1 MNLRE
6 LSQLVT
12 LGEGQHLEFKKRVPS
27 PERIAKEVIAF
38 ANTGGG
44 RLLLGI
50 DDDGSVVGVKD
61 AAEEEYALQ
70 EALSKH
76 SRQFMTSL
84 TFHVSRLA
92 EMGLYVCPPLKRLLV
107 RTIMNLR
114 ELSQLVTLGEGQHLE
129 FKKRVPSPER
139 IAKEVIAFANTGGG
153 RLLLGI
159 DDDGSVVGVKDAAEE
174 EYALQEALSKHS
186 RPPVV
191 MKSERIPI
199 TKKRNVIV
207 VRVPVSEHKP
217 HYLINGQ
224 HGARTAYVRI
234 EDMSVEA
241 SREAVRLMR
250 AKQNPKDVFFEFR
263 DKEQILMRYLDH
275 YGRISV
281 AQFASLAGI
290 PSKAASQ
297 TLVLLTRAKVLQH
310 HADPR
315 EDYFTLDYRFPEK

>member
-6 LSQLVT
+6 LTQLVT
-12 LGEGQHLEFKKRVPS
+12 LGEGQHLEFKKRVPA

-50 DDDGSVVGVKD
+50 DDDGAIAGVKD

-70 EALSKH
+70 EALSRH
-76 SRQFMTSL
+76 SS
-84 TFHVSRLA
+84 
-92 EMGLYVCPPLKRLLV
+92 
-107 RTIMNLR
+107 
-114 ELSQLVTLGEGQHLE
+114 
-129 FKKRVPSPER
+129 
-139 IAKEVIAFANTGGG
+139 
-153 RLLLGI
+153 
-159 DDDGSVVGVKDAAEE
+159 
-174 EYALQEALSKHS
+174 
-186 RPPVV
+186 PPVAF
-191 MKSERIPI
+191 KSERVPI
-199 TKKRNVIV
+199 TKKRDVIV
-207 VRVPVSEHKP
+207 VVVPVSEHKP
-217 HYLINGQ
+217 HYLIEGGN
-224 HGARTAYVRI
+224 GARTVYVRI

-241 SREAVRLMR
+241 SREAVRLMK

-281 AQFASLAGI
+281 AQFANLAGI
-290 PSKAASQ
+290 PPRTASQ

-315 EDYFTLDYRFPEK
+315 EDYFTLDYNFPEK

>member
-6 LSQLVT
+6 LTQLVT

-38 ANTGGG
+38 ANTSGG

-50 DDDGSVVGVKD
+50 DDDGTVAGVKD

-76 SRQFMTSL
+76 S
-84 TFHVSRLA
+84 
-92 EMGLYVCPPLKRLLV
+92 
-107 RTIMNLR
+107 
-114 ELSQLVTLGEGQHLE
+114 
-129 FKKRVPSPER
+129 
-139 IAKEVIAFANTGGG
+139 
-153 RLLLGI
+153 
-159 DDDGSVVGVKDAAEE
+159 D
-174 EYALQEALSKHS
+174 
-186 RPPVV
+186 PPVDF
-191 MKSERIPI
+191 KSERIQI
-199 TKKRNVIV
+199 TKKRDVIV
-207 VRVPVSEHKP
+207 VVVPVSKHKP
-217 HYLINGQ
+217 HFLINGEN
-224 HGARTAYVRI
+224 GGRAAYIRI

-250 AKQNPKDVFFEFR
+250 AQKTPKDVFFEFR

-281 AQFASLAGI
+281 TQFATLAGI
-290 PSKAASQ
+290 PPKAASQ
-297 TLVLLTRAKVLQH
+297 TLVLLTRARVLQH

-315 EDYFTLDYRFPEK
+315 EDYFTLDYSFPRK

>member
-6 LSQLVT
+6 LTQLVT

-70 EALSKH
+70 EALSQH
-76 SRQFMTSL
+76 SQ
-84 TFHVSRLA
+84 
-92 EMGLYVCPPLKRLLV
+92 
-107 RTIMNLR
+107 
-114 ELSQLVTLGEGQHLE
+114 
-129 FKKRVPSPER
+129 
-139 IAKEVIAFANTGGG
+139 
-153 RLLLGI
+153 
-159 DDDGSVVGVKDAAEE
+159 
-174 EYALQEALSKHS
+174 
-186 RPPVV
+186 PPVV
-191 MKSERIPI
+191 FKSERVLI
-199 TKKRNVIV
+199 TKKRDVIV
-207 VRVPVSEHKP
+207 VVVPASKHEP
-217 HYLINGQ
+217 HFLINGEN
-224 HGARTAYVRI
+224 GSRTAYVRI

-250 AKQNPKDVFFEFR
+250 AKKNPKDVFFEFR

-281 AQFASLAGI
+281 AQFANLAGI
-290 PSKAASQ
+290 PPKVASQ

-315 EDYFTLDYRFPEK
+315 EDYFTLDYSFPGK